1 MDLYDSILIKGYKRP
16 MAYIAT
22 QGPKPLTVGD
32 FWRMIWH
39 EQVSLI
45 VMVANITEN
54 GKVKI
59 NRAYCLPKY
68 YNSYL
73 LEKVRAILA

>member
-1 MDLYDSILIKGYKRP
+1 

-39 EQVSLI
+39 EQVLLI
-45 VMVANITEN
+45 VMVANVTEN
-54 GKVKI
+54 GKVKNLDMSSLIFLFMNVGTVAEIALLTLI
-59 NRAYCLPKY
+59 NRLC
-68 YNSYL
+68 N
-73 LEKVRAILA
+73 